1 MCVFLVSRAGEIVM
15 TTETHG
21 SLSYRATTPHGLEA
35 DEISFAITRFLPKAE
50 TSEEFAYICVLEA
63 RYVRLIGQRWR
74 GPA

>member
-1 MCVFLVSRAGEIVM
+1 M

-21 SLSYRATTPHGLEA
+21 SLSYRATTPLGLEA

-50 TSEEFAYICVLEA
+50 TSEEFAYIHALEA
-63 RYVRLIGQRWR
+63 RYLQLTGQQWC